1 MHTTLRQA
9 LRNQATKIAADLESS
24 HLFKHMG
31 DRGEFREAIIRKFL
45 RPFLPDCYGL
55 HTGEVFA
62 SDGSQSA
69 QIDVVVYDDV
79 FSTVLFKGDPVS
91 LFPAE
96 SVFGSIEVKSNLT
109 VDEFKIACDNIASVK
124 RLPRAQSTMLQFSPQ
139 VEFSVDAQLFH
150 YDQRIR
156 NPYMGFVF
164 GYRGA
169 TVETIGNELD
179 RLLRE
184 RPSEKMLL
192 PDFVFVADR
201 GYVLFRCNDSGV
213 VPPGGD
219 FTRFAYLKSGEDTLP
234 FFFVT
239 VNAFLSQIRLKA
251 INFPDLWSG
260 YFRELLVRVQG
271 TNSAKSDL

>member
-1 MHTTLRQA
+1 M
-9 LRNQATKIAADLESS
+9 KIAAELKDSQ
-24 HLFKHMG
+24 LFTQMG
-31 DRGEFREAIIRKFL
+31 DRGDFREAIIRRFL
-45 RPFLPDCYGL
+45 RPFLPECYGL
-55 HTGEVFA
+55 STGEVFA

-69 QIDVVVYDDV
+69 QIDVVVYDAV
-79 FSTVLFKGDPVS
+79 FSTVLFKDYPVS

-109 VDEFKIACDNIASVK
+109 VDEFKVACDNIASIK
-124 RLPRAQSTMLQFSPQ
+124 RLPRAQSTTLQFSPQ
-139 VEFSVDAQLFH
+139 VEFSVDSRLFS
-150 YDQRIR
+150 YDQRSR

-179 RLLRE
+179 RSLRE
-184 RPSEKMLL
+184 HPTEKMLL
-192 PDFVFVADR
+192 PDFVFVAER
-201 GYVLFRCNDSGV
+201 GYVLFRWNDAGV

-219 FTRFAYLKSGEDTLP
+219 FTRFAYLKIGEDTLP

-251 INFPDLWSG
+251 IDFPNLWAE
-260 YFRELLVRVQG
+260 YFRELLTRVQNANL
-271 TNSAKSDL
+271 TKSDH